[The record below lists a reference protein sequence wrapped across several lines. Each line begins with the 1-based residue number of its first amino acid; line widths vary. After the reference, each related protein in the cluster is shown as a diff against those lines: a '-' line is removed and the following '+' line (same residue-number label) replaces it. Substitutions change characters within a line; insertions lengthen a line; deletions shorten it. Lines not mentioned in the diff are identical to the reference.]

1 MEFFHGI
8 VALLAG
14 IVLVLTGLVA
24 WLYIQQSRMSQAI
37 NALAVAVTAPPVS
50 FTASLPAEL
59 HEEEQAQEQEQAPQ
73 PDEYSDMPPLESV
86 EQVQEAHVP
95 EMEQVGELVPE
106 TDDRVSVHEEVEEAP
121 VQTMDAV
128 DVSGKTVAELRQLLT
143 ERGIP
148 FNKSDK
154 KSTLISLV
162 QVAQ

>member
-50 FTASLPAEL
+50 FTASLPPEL
-59 HEEEQAQEQEQAPQ
+59 HEEEQQPRQEHQE
-73 PDEYSDMPPLESV
+73 DEYADMPHLES
-86 EQVQEAHVP
+86 VQEAHVP

-106 TDDRVSVHEEVEEAP
+106 TDDRVSVHEEVEEAQ

>member
-50 FTASLPAEL
+50 FTASLPPEL
-59 HEEEQAQEQEQAPQ
+59 HEEEQAPQQLEHEQEQEYA
-73 PDEYSDMPPLESV
+73 DLPPLEES
-86 EQVQEAHVP
+86 VQEAHVP
-95 EMEQVGELVPE
+95 EMEQVDELVPE
-106 TDDRVSVHEEVEEAP
+106 TDDRVSVHEEVEEAQ

-143 ERGIP
+143 ERGVP

>member
-50 FTASLPAEL
+50 FTASLPPEL
-59 HEEEQAQEQEQAPQ
+59 HEEEQQQEEECA
-73 PDEYSDMPPLESV
+73 DLPPLESHD
-86 EQVQEAHVP
+86 QVQEAHVP

-106 TDDRVSVHEEVEEAP
+106 TDDRVSVHEEVEEAQ

-154 KSTLISLV
+154 KTTLISLV

>member
-50 FTASLPAEL
+50 FTASLPPEL
-59 HEEEQAQEQEQAPQ
+59 HEEEQAPQQQEHQE
-73 PDEYSDMPPLESV
+73 DEYADMPPLESHH
-86 EQVQEAHVP
+86 EVQEAHVP
-95 EMEQVGELVPE
+95 EMEQVDELVPE
-106 TDDRVSVHEEVEEAP
+106 TDDRVSVHEEVEEAQ

-143 ERGIP
+143 ERGVP

>member
-1 MEFFHGI
+1 
-8 VALLAG
+8 
-14 IVLVLTGLVA
+14 
-24 WLYIQQSRMSQAI
+24 MSQAI

-50 FTASLPAEL
+50 FAASLPPEL
-59 HEEEQAQEQEQAPQ
+59 HEEEQHPQQEQQEQEYA
-73 PDEYSDMPPLESV
+73 DMPHLES
-86 EQVQEAHVP
+86 VQEAHVP

-106 TDDRVSVHEEVEEAP
+106 TDDRVSVHEEVEEAQ

>member
-50 FTASLPAEL
+50 FTASLPPEL
-59 HEEEQAQEQEQAPQ
+59 HEEEQAPAQTQEQEYA
-73 PDEYSDMPPLESV
+73 DLPPLESH

-106 TDDRVSVHEEVEEAP
+106 TDDRVSVHEEVEEAQ

>member
-50 FTASLPAEL
+50 FTASLPPEL
-59 HEEEQAQEQEQAPQ
+59 HEEEQQQPRQEHQE
-73 PDEYSDMPPLESV
+73 DEYADMPSLQS
-86 EQVQEAHVP
+86 VQEAHVP

-106 TDDRVSVHEEVEEAP
+106 TDDRVSVHEEVEEAQ

>member
-50 FTASLPAEL
+50 FTASLPPEL
-59 HEEEQAQEQEQAPQ
+59 HEEEQ
-73 PDEYSDMPPLESV
+73 DYSDIPPLESHD
-86 EQVQEAHVP
+86 QVQEAHVP

-106 TDDRVSVHEEVEEAP
+106 TDDRVSVHEEVEEAQ